1 MLASLALFISC
12 EDKPAI
18 EEDKFVRIYAELVS
32 VPDSVSV
39 DSTQFSLYRK
49 KVFAEFNLTEEQ
61 YISTIEFYN
70 KDPKRWEEFFKKVV
84 KDIEAT
90 DDSSSNLP

>member
-1 MLASLALFISC
+1 MLLSLALFISC

-18 EEDKFVRIYAELVS
+18 EEDKFVKIYAELVS

-39 DSTQFSLYRK
+39 DSTQFSIYRK
-49 KVFAEFNLTEEQ
+49 KVFEEFNLTEEQ
-61 YISTIEFYN
+61 YKSTIKFYN
-70 KDPKRWEEFFKKVV
+70 NDPKRWEEFFNKVV
-84 KDIEAT
+84 NYIEAN

>member
-1 MLASLALFISC
+1 MLPGLALFISC

-18 EEDKFVRIYAELVS
+18 EEDKFIKVYAELVS

-39 DSTQFSLYRK
+39 DSAQFSIYRK
-49 KVFAEFNLTEEQ
+49 KIFTEFKLTDEQ
-61 YISTIEFYN
+61 YKSTIEFYN

-84 KDIEAT
+84 KYIQAT